1 MKALKLLAAILV
13 LLMTSGCVAS
23 RGIVKDD
30 QNKVMDVYMKALSSG
45 RIDAAS
51 YIKENLKID
60 KAFGYTKPYL
70 PVVIPADV
78 RMVWVPT
85 HKLKN
90 SPEVLVIQPIP
101 CLIKILQPL
110 MMMAAL
116 ITKLMLAASLSLTPY
131 VCGLLKLPNV
141 NAPNNH

>member
-13 LLMTSGCVAS
+13 LLMTSGCAAS
-23 RGIVKDD
+23 KGIVKDD

-78 RMVWVPT
+78 RMVWLPA

-90 SPEVLVIQPIP
+90 SHDVLVSGHWVYIMVKGSTWFIDEQANDNAKIP
-101 CLIKILQPL
+101 LIF
-110 MMMAAL
+110 
-116 ITKLMLAASLSLTPY
+116 PY
-131 VCGLLKLPNV
+131 KDIDKK
-141 NAPNNH
+141 

>member
-13 LLMTSGCVAS
+13 LLMTSGCAAS
-23 RGIVKDD
+23 KGIVKDD

-78 RMVWVPT
+78 RMVWVPA
-85 HKLKN
+85 HKSKN
-90 SPEVLVIQPIP
+90 SPEVLVSGHWVYIMVKESTWFIDEQMKSDGLIP
-101 CLIKILQPL
+101 LIF
-110 MMMAAL
+110 
-116 ITKLMLAASLSLTPY
+116 PY
-131 VCGLLKLPNV
+131 KDIDKK
-141 NAPNNH
+141 